1 MKPTHEHFL
10 KLIYDHEQSTGQ
22 HLIVNLDENS
32 ETGMED
38 GKTLSK
44 LGLNVNTF
52 DEDVRYLEKKGFI
65 HNDPYSTSIYCIS
78 LTEKGETYVEN
89 GFKHQ
94 SDIPQPTSNFNISG
108 VNFNNSVVGSIGNNN
123 NISNNDISISTNAS
137 LSELESLIA
146 TKPAED
152 QELLQELLATLKS
165 IEHSAKPVKRGF
177 LAKFSGVIEKY
188 TDILTSVGKFFVG
201 IFAND

>member
-1 MKPTHEHFL
+1 MIYEHAMESSHPFQISIDGNDIGSDYLTL
-10 KLIYDHEQSTGQ
+10 KG
-22 HLIVNLDENS
+22 
-32 ETGMED
+32 
-38 GKTLSK
+38 
-44 LGLNVNTF
+44 
-52 DEDVRYLEKKGFI
+52 DVIYLER
-65 HNDPYSTSIYCIS
+65 NDYIIESINIPRWYCLE